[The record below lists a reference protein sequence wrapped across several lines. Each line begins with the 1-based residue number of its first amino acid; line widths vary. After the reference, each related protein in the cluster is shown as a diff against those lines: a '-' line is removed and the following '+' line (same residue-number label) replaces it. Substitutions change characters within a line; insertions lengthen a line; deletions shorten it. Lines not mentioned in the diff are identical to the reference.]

1 MLTAA
6 ITFSIISLYIFV
18 LVFLSF
24 TLVDPL
30 KLILSEDHQPI
41 IHENQLT
48 PAL

>member
-6 ITFSIISLYIFV
+6 ITFLIILLYICISF
-18 LVFLSF
+18 FLSF
-24 TLVDPL
+24 THVDPL
-30 KLILSEDHQPI
+30 KLILSEGHQPI